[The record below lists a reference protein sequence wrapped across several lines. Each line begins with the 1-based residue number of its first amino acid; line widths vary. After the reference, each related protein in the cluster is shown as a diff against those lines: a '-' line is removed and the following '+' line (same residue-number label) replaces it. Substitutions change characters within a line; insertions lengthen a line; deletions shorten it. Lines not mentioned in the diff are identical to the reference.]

1 MTRTLLFI
9 AATLLVALTAPA
21 ASAASAAGKTTF
33 TIRGAGFGHGV
44 GMSQYGAMGYA
55 QKGRSAA
62 EILAHYYSG
71 TSLGTTDPNQAV
83 RIQLVPR
90 TSSARIS
97 GARQAGS
104 RKLDPTKT
112 YVLRRHGL
120 SEVELRSG
128 GKRLAT
134 FTAPLQVAGAERS
147 GGEASGRGSRV
158 TTLGGHG
165 GYRGVLEFAP
175 SVFGGLSVV
184 NKVGLDE
191 YLQGVVPAESP
202 ATWPAEAL
210 KAQAIAAR
218 TYAITTAK
226 SADFDHYADTRSQ
239 VYKGVG
245 IETAATNKAV
255 ADTRGQIV
263 TYQGQPVVTY
273 FFSTS
278 GGRTEAVEN
287 TTLGRDPKPWLK
299 SVEDEYDSV
308 SPRHRWRLKPTMAQ
322 AARKLGG
329 LVKGSFK
336 GIRVTKRGASPRI
349 MAAEVVGSR
358 GSTPTDG
365 ATLAARLGLFDT
377 WAYFTAI
384 SATKEKKPAHEGD
397 PSGGATG
404 PPRSFS
410 FMRKRSA
417 GVLSGS
423 VVGPRGRA
431 TLRVQLRHG
440 DAWAN
445 VATVRTSR
453 TGAYRWRASAPGTY
467 RVVLQGAAGP
477 AVALG

>member
-1 MTRTLLFI
+1 MTRTLSFI
-9 AATLLVALTAPA
+9 AATLLLALT
-21 ASAASAAGKTTF
+21 ASAASAATTF

-55 QKGRSAA
+55 SNGRTAA

-71 TSLGTTDPNQAV
+71 TTLGTTDPNAKV
-83 RIQLVPR
+83 RIQLIAD

-104 RKLDPTKT
+104 RKLDPAKT
-112 YVLRRHGL
+112 YVVKRRGL
-120 SEVELRSG
+120 TQLDLSSG
-128 GKRLAT
+128 GRRLAT
-134 FTAPLQVAGAERS
+134 FTAPLQVAGE
-147 GGEASGRGSRV
+147 V
-158 TTLGGHG
+158 TALGGVG
-165 GYRGVLEFAP
+165 SYRGVLEFAP
-175 SVFGGLSVV
+175 TVLKGISVINS
-184 NKVGLDE
+184 VGLDE

-202 ATWPAEAL
+202 ASWPAEAL

-226 SADFDHYADTRSQ
+226 SDDFDHYADTRSQ

-245 IETAATNKAV
+245 IETAATNAAV
-255 ADTRGQIV
+255 AATRGQTV
-263 TYQGQPVVTY
+263 TYNGQPVVTY

-287 TTLGRDPKPWLK
+287 TTLGNEPKPWLK
-299 SVEDEYDSV
+299 SVEDEFDNV
-308 SPRHRWRLKPTMAQ
+308 SPRHRWTTTPTMKS

-349 MAAEVVGSR
+349 MTAEVVGSR
-358 GSTPTDG
+358 GVTQTDG
-365 ATLAARLGLFDT
+365 AALRARLGLFDT

-384 SATKEKKPAHEGD
+384 SGAKEKTPEGD
-397 PSGGATG
+397 PSGGATI

-410 FMRKRSA
+410 YKRKRSA
-417 GVLSGS
+417 GVLRGN

-431 TLRVQLRHG
+431 TLRVQIRRG
-440 DAWAN
+440 SAWAN
-445 VATVRTSR
+445 VGTVRTSR
-453 TGAYRWRASAPGTY
+453 AGDYRWRASAPGTY
-467 RVVLQGAAGP
+467 RVVVSGAAGP